1 MNWLNMTVIAVDQG
15 TRPGDWVWGREIVGW
30 IYQNFIVLAKYVGI
44 GKYDGNIQ
52 DQIICSS
59 FDSKINGSNIAVLL
73 GRSLLREIVI
83 SALL

>member
-1 MNWLNMTVIAVDQG
+1 M
-15 TRPGDWVWGREIVGW
+15 GW

-59 FDSKINGSNIAVLL
+59 FDFKINGSNIAVLL